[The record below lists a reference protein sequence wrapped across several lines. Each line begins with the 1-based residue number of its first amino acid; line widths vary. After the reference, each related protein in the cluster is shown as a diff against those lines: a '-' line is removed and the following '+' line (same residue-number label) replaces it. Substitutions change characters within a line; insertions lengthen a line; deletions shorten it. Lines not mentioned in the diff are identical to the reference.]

1 MVFKGSFTND
11 NYSSGIHCLN
21 FFFSQVTSKSKKFE
35 VKTRS
40 AAEKINKIDFTN
52 YYGLKPQQVFL
63 LIFFSW

>member
-1 MVFKGSFTND
+1 MIITQVESFV
-11 NYSSGIHCLN
+11 LN
-21 FFFSQVTSKSKKFE
+21 FFLSQVTSKSKKFE

-52 YYGLKPQQVFL
+52 YFGLKPQQVFL